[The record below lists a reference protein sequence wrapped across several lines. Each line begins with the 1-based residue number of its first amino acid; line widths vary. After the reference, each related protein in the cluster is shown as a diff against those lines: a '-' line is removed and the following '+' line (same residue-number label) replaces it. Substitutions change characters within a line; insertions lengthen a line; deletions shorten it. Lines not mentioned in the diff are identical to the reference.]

1 MTDETEGA
9 GPDWAALRDRY
20 EQAQETVAQIAASIN
35 ITGQALS
42 RKAKA
47 LGWTLRGSNKT
58 NVKSE
63 TTRQT
68 LRRLKEILQKRLTQ
82 LEGEI
87 GAIGQ
92 ELNALSN
99 ERDIRS
105 ANTLVRTLEKV
116 LELEHKDR
124 KQRTSRRQDNLQL
137 DDAQRDELAGRIAG
151 LCESAN
157 GSDSEPQ
164 TNASAS
170 AGAALGMAVMG
181 EVGSTSA

>member
-1 MTDETEGA
+1 MRGTN
-9 GPDWAALRDRY
+9 R
-20 EQAQETVAQIAASIN
+20 
-35 ITGQALS
+35 
-42 RKAKA
+42 AKA
-47 LGWTLRGSNKT
+47 
-58 NVKSE
+58 KSE

-137 DDAQRDELAGRIAG
+137 DDTQRDELAGRIAG
-151 LCESAN
+151 LCESAD
-157 GSDSEPQ
+157 GDSVESE
-164 TNASAS
+164 TDNAGC
-170 AGAALGMAVMG
+170 AGVALGMAVVG
-181 EVGSTSA
+181 KAGSTSA

>member
-1 MTDETEGA
+1 MIEQTEGTA
-9 GPDWAALRDRY
+9 PDWAALRDRY
-20 EQAQETVAQIAASIN
+20 EQAQETVTQIAATIG

-47 LGWTLRGSNKT
+47 LGWTLRGSNTAK
-58 NVKSE
+58 VKSE

-124 KQRTSRRQDNLQL
+124 KQRTSRRQDTLQL

-151 LCESAN
+151 LCESAD

-164 TNASAS
+164 TNISGS
-170 AGAALGMAVMG
+170 AGTALGVAIVG
-181 EVGSTSA
+181 EGGSTSS

>member
-1 MTDETEGA
+1 MTEQTEGLA
-9 GPDWAALRDRY
+9 PDWAALRDRY
-20 EQAQETVAQIAASIN
+20 EQAVEPITQIATAAG

-47 LGWTLRGSNKT
+47 LGWALRGTTKAKT
-58 NVKSE
+58 KSE

-68 LRRLKEILQKRLTQ
+68 LRRLKEILQKRLSQ

-87 GAIGQ
+87 GAIGK

-116 LELEHKDR
+116 LELEQKDR
-124 KQRTSRRQDNLQL
+124 KQRSRRRQDHIQL
-137 DDAQRDELAGRIAG
+137 DDEKRDELAGRIEG
-151 LCESAN
+151 LCEGGQSETAEPDVN
-157 GSDSEPQ
+157 AAGSG
-164 TNASAS
+164 SAS
-170 AGAALGMAVMG
+170 LGMAAVG
-181 EVGSTSA
+181 ASGSTST

>member
-20 EQAQETVAQIAASIN
+20 EQAQETVTQIATSIG

-47 LGWTLRGSNKT
+47 LGWALRGANKAR
-58 NVKSE
+58 VKSE

-82 LEGEI
+82 LEGET

-99 ERDIRS
+99 
-105 ANTLVRTLEKV
+105 
-116 LELEHKDR
+116 
-124 KQRTSRRQDNLQL
+124 
-137 DDAQRDELAGRIAG
+137 
-151 LCESAN
+151 
-157 GSDSEPQ
+157 
-164 TNASAS
+164 
-170 AGAALGMAVMG
+170 
-181 EVGSTSA
+181 

>member
-1 MTDETEGA
+1 MTEQTEGLA
-9 GPDWAALRDRY
+9 PDWAALRARY
-20 EQAQETVAQIAASIN
+20 ELAQETVIDIATSIG

-47 LGWTLRGSNKT
+47 LGWALRGPARTKA
-58 NVKSE
+58 KSE

-68 LRRLKEILQKRLTQ
+68 LRRLKEILQKRLSQ

-87 GAIGQ
+87 GAIGI

-116 LELEHKDR
+116 LELEQKDR
-124 KQRTSRRQDNLQL
+124 KQRSKRRQDHIQL
-137 DDAQRDELAGRIAG
+137 DDEKRDELAGRIEG
-151 LCESAN
+151 LCESGQSHTAKPGVDAS
-157 GSDSEPQ
+157 GSGS
-164 TNASAS
+164 
-170 AGAALGMAVMG
+170 AALGMAPVG
-181 EVGSTSA
+181 ENGSTAA

>member
-1 MTDETEGA
+1 MTEQIKGLA
-9 GPDWAALRDRY
+9 PDWASLRTRY
-20 EQAQETVAQIAASIN
+20 ELAQETVTDIATSIG

-47 LGWTLRGSNKT
+47 LGWALRGADKT
-58 NVKSE
+58 KAKSE

-68 LRRLKEILQKRLTQ
+68 LRRLKDILQKRLSQ

-87 GAIGQ
+87 GAIGI

-116 LELEHKDR
+116 LELEQKDR
-124 KQRTSRRQDNLQL
+124 KQRSKRRQDHIQL
-137 DDAQRDELAGRIAG
+137 DDEKRDELAGRIEG
-151 LCESAN
+151 LWESGQGHTAEPDVDAS
-157 GSDSEPQ
+157 GSGS
-164 TNASAS
+164 
-170 AGAALGMAVMG
+170 AALGMAPVG
-181 EVGSTSA
+181 ENGSTAA

>member
-1 MTDETEGA
+1 MTEQTEGLV
-9 GPDWAALRDRY
+9 PDWAALRDRY
-20 EQAQETVAQIAASIN
+20 ELAHETVTEIGKSIDM
-35 ITGQALS
+35 TGQALS
-42 RKAKA
+42 RRAKA
-47 LGWTLRGSNKT
+47 LGWALRGSNPAKA
-58 NVKSE
+58 KSE

-68 LRRLKEILQKRLTQ
+68 LRRLKEILHKRLIQ

-116 LELEHKDR
+116 LELEQKDR

-151 LCESAN
+151 LCESRD
-157 GSDSEPQ
+157 GSGSEPHFD
-164 TNASAS
+164 S
-170 AGAALGMAVMG
+170 AGSGSTAVGMATVG
-181 EVGSTSA
+181 EGGSTSA